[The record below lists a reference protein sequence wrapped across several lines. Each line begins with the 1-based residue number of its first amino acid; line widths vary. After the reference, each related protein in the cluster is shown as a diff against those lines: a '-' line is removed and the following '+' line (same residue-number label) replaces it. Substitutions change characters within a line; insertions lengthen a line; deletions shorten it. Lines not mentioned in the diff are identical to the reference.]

1 VLRDWLGEAKAK
13 QVYLIPRDRILT
25 GAIAFGAKLPTEN
38 ELVEVHSVSRL
49 TVCRALGELA
59 REGLI
64 ERRSAGTRVE
74 LASPPLFDL
83 IERAG
88 VTRQRISAGLAA
100 PDVAAALSARTG
112 TPQIELTGRFY
123 DQSGR
128 GIDHLHA
135 LYRSDRYAFEL
146 DLVRSGTRDRSCR
159 ARQSRKAGDTASTTR
174 RLITRSKP
182 PDVRA
187 PR

>member
-38 ELVEVHSVSRL
+38 ELVEVQGVSRL
-49 TVCRALGELA
+49 TIRHALGELA

-64 ERRSAGTRVE
+64 ERRRSAGTRVE

-88 VTRQRISAGLAA
+88 VKVEHDRQRISAGLAA

-112 TPQIELTGRFY
+112 TPLTELTGRFY

-128 GIDHLHA
+128 GIDSPACAVPAGPLRFRTRPRPLGHA
-135 LYRSDRYAFEL
+135 
-146 DLVRSGTRDRSCR
+146 G
-159 ARQSRKAGDTASTTR
+159 
-174 RLITRSKP
+174 
-182 PDVRA
+182 
-187 PR
+187 